1 MHHCFLW
8 RIKHNKRNTLSLQR
22 IDLAKAKK
30 KQINTWLMEQLK
42 LYNSVKNY
50 LSIIR
55 QRQVGALLYRNTHKD
70 NLILLTK
77 SLDLIFLGQ
86 CLLNEWWMKSNKNS
100 ETQWLSECREDF
112 KGKYQDQL
120 AFWRCPQ
127 EFKRYTRLLFHMT
140 CSPFELDMNWFCKYL
155 K

>member
-1 MHHCFLW
+1 MINISANSQWYKVIYKERQSLCMHQCFLW

-77 SLDLIFLGQ
+77 SLELIFLGIY
-86 CLLNEWWMKSNKNS
+86 LLNE
-100 ETQWLSECREDF
+100 
-112 KGKYQDQL
+112 
-120 AFWRCPQ
+120 
-127 EFKRYTRLLFHMT
+127 
-140 CSPFELDMNWFCKYL
+140 
-155 K
+155 